1 MAGMFYGCKSLT
13 SLNVSNFNT
22 ANVTDMRVMFQ
33 CCINLTSL
41 DVSNFDTRNVTD
53 MSWMFYDCKS
63 LTSLNVSSFNTEKVT
78 NMCCM
83 FYWCE
88 NLTSLDVSNFDTRN
102 VTDMRYMFFNC
113 WNLNTLDVSNFIMA
127 VCEDSECM
135 FGYCDGL
142 NSLAVSFTMENLKE
156 DACAYVGYYE
166 PCSII
171 APEGFNFGV
180 DTSGNSF
187 VWKSGT
193 FTTGNSVGI
202 CPDQHHPHM
211 IDLGLPSGKKWACC
225 NVGASSPEKYG
236 GFYAW
241 GETSEKNVYDW
252 STYIYCDGSWETCYD
267 IGDDISGTNYDVAH
281 VHGKWGGNWRM
292 PNMSEAKELF
302 SYCSHEETYYNGVN
316 GYMFTGLNG
325 NSIFIPAAGYK
336 NESTHYRNG
345 DYGALWLSTI
355 GDNYYEAVA
364 FRLLLNN
371 PFSGSYSWSRN
382 RGLSVRPIHP

>member
-1 MAGMFYGCKSLT
+1 MYAMFADCQKLASID
-13 SLNVSNFNT
+13 VSNFNT
-22 ANVTDMRVMFQ
+22 GKVTNMSCMFNW
-33 CCINLTSL
+33 CENLVAL
-41 DVSNFDTRNVTD
+41 NVSNFDTRNVTD
-53 MSWMFYDCKS
+53 IAYMFYDCHS
-63 LTSLNVSSFNTEKVT
+63 LK
-78 NMCCM
+78 
-83 FYWCE
+83 
-88 NLTSLDVSNFDTRN
+88 
-102 VTDMRYMFFNC
+102 
-113 WNLNTLDVSNFIMA
+113 TLDVSNFNMTS
-127 VCEDSECM
+127 CEDSKSM
-135 FGYCDGL
+135 FAYCYGL
-142 NSLAVSFTMENLKE
+142 NSLAVSFTMENLDE
-156 DACAYVGYYE
+156 DACEYVGYFT
-166 PCSII
+166 PCTII
-171 APEGFNFGV
+171 APEGFDFGV
-180 DTSGNSF
+180 DTSGSSF
-187 VWKSGT
+187 EWKSGKFT
-193 FTTGNSVGI
+193 FGNSDGI

-241 GETSEKNVYDW
+241 GEKSEKNVYDW

-316 GYMFTGLNG
+316 GYMFTGPKG

-371 PFSGSYSWSRN
+371 PFVGSYSWSRN